1 MPIQQLTNHVDG
13 NIGAKCRAL
22 YRAFSW
28 DLWAGMFTRISMS
41 SYRSA
46 ACLLAA
52 LLTSCSLSSGSAFAQ
67 TTLTSAPP
75 TSFTLSNGL
84 QVVVIPDHRTPVV
97 TEMIW
102 YKVGSADETPGKS
115 GLAHFLEH
123 LMFKGTE
130 KHPIGEFSKTVFR
143 VGGNENAFTSFDY
156 TSYFQRVPREQ
167 LPTVMEF
174 EADRMNGLVLKDE
187 NVLAERDVVLEE
199 YNMRVANSPNER
211 LVEQIMTALYL
222 NHPYGRPVIGWHQE
236 IEKLGREDALAFYRR
251 FYSPNNAIL
260 VIAGDVEL
268 PEVRSL
274 VERNFGPIPAQPA
287 IPARRVRPQEPEPA
301 APRTVTLSD
310 PRVEQPVLSRFYLV
324 PSASTVP
331 PGESAALD
339 VLAQLLG
346 SGSNSYLYRALVVDK
361 PLAVSANASYSS
373 ISLDA
378 TQFAVSASPKT
389 GVGFA
394 EVERVIDGVIAGIVQ
409 NPIPAEDLERVK
421 TQLIAGAIYAQDN
434 QAALARWYG
443 GALTTGLSI
452 EHIRSWPD
460 RIRGVTDEQVRAA
473 AQKWL
478 DKKRSATGY
487 LIKDTTAAKT
497 DAKTSTKREEKRT

>member
-1 MPIQQLTNHVDG
+1 MPIQQLTNYVDG
-13 NIGAKCRAL
+13 NTGAKFRAL

-28 DLWAGMFTRISMS
+28 DLWVRMFTRISMS
-41 SYRSA
+41 SSPSA
-46 ACLLAA
+46 ACLVAA

-75 TSFTLSNGL
+75 ASFTLSNGL

-102 YKVGSADETPGKS
+102 YKAGSADETPGKS

-143 VGGNENAFTSFDY
+143 VGGNENAFTSLDY

-167 LPTVMEF
+167 LPTMMEF
-174 EADRMNGLVLKDE
+174 EADRMNGLILKDE
-187 NVLAERDVVLEE
+187 NVLRERDVVLEE

-211 LVEQIMTALYL
+211 LNEQIMTALYL

-251 FYSPNNAIL
+251 FYSPNNAIV

-287 IPARRVRPQEPEPA
+287 IPAQRVRPQEPEPA

-310 PRVEQPVLSRFYLV
+310 PRVEQPVLNRFYLV
-324 PSASTVP
+324 PSATTVA
-331 PGESAALD
+331 PGESAALA
-339 VLAQLLG
+339 VLAHLMG
-346 SGSNSYLYRALVVDK
+346 SGSNSYLYRALVADK
-361 PLAVSANASYSS
+361 PLAVSASAGYSS
-373 ISLDA
+373 MSLDA
-378 TQFAVSASPKT
+378 TQFSISALPKA

-394 EVERVIDGVIAGIVQ
+394 KIEQVIDRVIADIVQ
-409 NPIPAEDLERVK
+409 NPIPPEDLERVK
-421 TQLIAGAIYAQDN
+421 TQLIAGAIYAQDS
-434 QAALARWYG
+434 QTALAHWYG
-443 GALTTGLSI
+443 GALSTGLSI
-452 EHIRSWPD
+452 KEIRSWPD
-460 RIRGVTDEQVRAA
+460 RIRGVTDDQVRAA

-478 DKKRSATGY
+478 DKKRSVTGY
-487 LIKDTTAAKT
+487 LIKDTT
-497 DAKTSTKREEKRT
+497 DAKTTTKREEKRT